1 MQKFIEI
8 DPCEWNDNVFSR
20 IGKEWMLISA
30 GDRRKCNMMTAS
42 WGGIGMLWNV
52 PVATAYVRPQRYT
65 YEFMEQEPYFAL
77 SFLGKGFKQ
86 ALQLCGTKS
95 GREMDKIAESG
106 LTPRFDTQAPYFG
119 EAEIVLICRKMY
131 VQDFDPAGF
140 VDPTIASHYT
150 NHDYHRMYIGEI
162 VKILQKVR

>member
-1 MQKFIEI
+1 MQKFVDIE
-8 DPCEWNDNVFSR
+8 PSEWNDNVFTR

-30 GDRRKCNMMTAS
+30 GDRKKFNTMTAS
-42 WGGIGMLWNV
+42 WGGVGMLWNV

-65 YEFMEQEPYFAL
+65 FEFMEEEPYFSL

-95 GREMDKIAESG
+95 GREVDKVSETG
-106 LTPRFDTQAPYFG
+106 LTPRFDVQAPYFG
-119 EAEIVLICRKMY
+119 ESEIVLVCRKMY
-131 VQDFDPAGF
+131 TQDFDPAGF
-140 VDPTIASHYT
+140 VDPTISSHYA